1 VRSSPAISA
10 DGTIYFGSY
19 DGRVY
24 ALTPSKDLLWT
35 FNVEDN
41 KNIESS
47 PSIGNDG
54 TIYIGGVD
62 GRLYA
67 IDGENGKEKWRY
79 YTDGRLVS
87 SPAIGRDGTLYVGS
101 NDSKL
106 YAINPDGT
114 LRWRYLTG
122 NMVRSS
128 PAIGADGTIYVGSDD
143 GKLYALD
150 PLGNLLWT
158 YATGGLISSS
168 PAIGHDGNL
177 YIGSEDGKLYVIG
190 SYGAFFTPAFQNG
203 ENEPGEQLIY
213 TTWIYN
219 LTGKDDVF
227 DVSLTETLWPSTFS
241 PGAVITVTHTE
252 RVSVTVTVDVPFT
265 ALPGDR
271 DTATL
276 HVSARGQSFV
286 STSTLSSSVPEEIR
300 PWPMFG
306 HDRQRSGRGLFAGP
320 QTPVYRWSFT
330 AGGLAFSSPAI
341 GSDGVTYFGADDGNL
356 YAVNPDGSLKW
367 TYATSDTIRSSPA
380 IGLDGMIYFGSL
392 DHKFYALKPDGTEK
406 WKVLTNGA
414 IGSSPTLGTDGTIYV
429 GSDDGQVYAFDPK
442 GEVLWS
448 YQTLGPIRSSPT
460 LGADDTL
467 YVGSGDGNLYAL
479 RSGTLSWTYL
489 TGGAIDSTAAIGADG
504 MTSPMAVP
512 SEMSIYFGSTDGNLY
527 ALFPDGTLR
536 WAYPTE
542 GIVDSSPAISG
553 DGTIFI
559 SAKSA
564 ADDSVTYLYAIQPNG
579 NLYWRYPPP
588 PCVQPV
594 SVVISG
600 LLTNTVDNP
609 STFAAEVLPATTN
622 IPITYTWQSVEQPT
636 IIHVSDLEDT
646 ISYTWNTIGEKA
658 ISLTAANQCGA
669 TLNDYAINILPPPL
683 KSLYL
688 PLLMRNTPSG
698 SAHEFGIHTF
708 SPTTGNLTPS
718 PIIDADGS
726 IHIVLDNGDLFA
738 FDPDGNILWRY
749 PTGGQGSSTAAIGA
763 SGDIYLALDNGNLLS
778 LGLAKPIFARQEQRY
793 WNQAGETVPYTL
805 LLQNL
810 TGPADRYL
818 LSFQDNTWP
827 VTLSVTETEVMLP
840 GEVFTITVEVAI
852 PNDAQTGDE
861 DNVTIVATSEHWPE
875 MTATTTL
882 NSLVELGEG
891 AWPMF
896 HHDPTH
902 SGRSLFTG
910 PLTNTLA
917 WAEPLFFS
925 PGVYASAAIALD
937 GTIYIGGND
946 GYLHAISPA
955 GTVLW
960 STYLKGYLQSSP
972 AISRGD
978 GTIYVGSDD
987 GNLYALDPQNGDIL
1001 WTFQTPERIAS
1012 SPTISADDL
1021 IYFGS
1026 DNGKLYALNP
1036 DGSFRWS

>member
-1 VRSSPAISA
+1 
-10 DGTIYFGSY
+10 
-19 DGRVY
+19 
-24 ALTPSKDLLWT
+24 
-35 FNVEDN
+35 
-41 KNIESS
+41 
-47 PSIGNDG
+47 
-54 TIYIGGVD
+54 
-62 GRLYA
+62 
-67 IDGENGKEKWRY
+67 
-79 YTDGRLVS
+79 
-87 SPAIGRDGTLYVGS
+87 
-101 NDSKL
+101 
-106 YAINPDGT
+106 
-114 LRWRYLTG
+114 
-122 NMVRSS
+122 
-128 PAIGADGTIYVGSDD
+128 
-143 GKLYALD
+143 
-150 PLGNLLWT
+150 
-158 YATGGLISSS
+158 
-168 PAIGHDGNL
+168 
-177 YIGSEDGKLYVIG
+177 
-190 SYGAFFTPAFQNG
+190 
-203 ENEPGEQLIY
+203 
-213 TTWIYN
+213 
-219 LTGKDDVF
+219 
-227 DVSLTETLWPSTFS
+227 
-241 PGAVITVTHTE
+241 
-252 RVSVTVTVDVPFT
+252 
-265 ALPGDR
+265 
-271 DTATL
+271 
-276 HVSARGQSFV
+276 
-286 STSTLSSSVPEEIR
+286 
-300 PWPMFG
+300 
-306 HDRQRSGRGLFAGP
+306 
-320 QTPVYRWSFT
+320 
-330 AGGLAFSSPAI
+330 
-341 GSDGVTYFGADDGNL
+341 
-356 YAVNPDGSLKW
+356 
-367 TYATSDTIRSSPA
+367 
-380 IGLDGMIYFGSL
+380 
-392 DHKFYALKPDGTEK
+392 
-406 WKVLTNGA
+406 
-414 IGSSPTLGTDGTIYV
+414 
-429 GSDDGQVYAFDPK
+429 
-442 GEVLWS
+442 
-448 YQTLGPIRSSPT
+448 
-460 LGADDTL
+460 
-467 YVGSGDGNLYAL
+467 
-479 RSGTLSWTYL
+479 
-489 TGGAIDSTAAIGADG
+489 
-504 MTSPMAVP
+504 
-512 SEMSIYFGSTDGNLY
+512 
-527 ALFPDGTLR
+527 
-536 WAYPTE
+536 
-542 GIVDSSPAISG
+542 
-553 DGTIFI
+553 
-559 SAKSA
+559 
-564 ADDSVTYLYAIQPNG
+564 
-579 NLYWRYPPP
+579 
-588 PCVQPV
+588 
-594 SVVISG
+594 
-600 LLTNTVDNP
+600 
-609 STFAAEVLPATTN
+609 
-622 IPITYTWQSVEQPT
+622 
-636 IIHVSDLEDT
+636 
-646 ISYTWNTIGEKA
+646 
-658 ISLTAANQCGA
+658 
-669 TLNDYAINILPPPL
+669 
-683 KSLYL
+683 
-688 PLLMRNTPSG
+688 MRNTPSG

-726 IHIVLDNGDLFA
+726 IHILLDDGDLFA

-1036 DGSFRWS
+1036 DGSFRWSYQTGLSIRSSPAVDANGDIYFGSDDSYVYALYPNGALKWSHLTSGRVGGSPTISTGGVIYVGSENTPSDGYLYALNPADGLLVWAEPFDPGGVVYTTPAIAADGTIIFGAHNGNVYALHPDGSLYWTFTTTESAWVRSSPAIGADGIIYIGSYDRTLYAIQPDGVQLWEYFLGGQVEGSPAIGPNGRLYVGTTEGDFYAFGP